1 MHPSIMKTPLFVLL
15 AAISF
20 GAITVPAQQ
29 PKKEAPK
36 STKPA
41 PQPAPKARKGTKW
54 DAMDIGSFFSSG
66 LEATV
71 AGQKIRPALKA
82 LSISLGDQGE
92 ATLSFDTERLRM
104 AAGWTG
110 GFMQLATG
118 REGLEGVP
126 SPAGE
131 VAFGSTLQAG
141 WADAKGN
148 FTEPQPPIIGGN
160 AVSFGPLPKEW
171 AKWRGFYQNGKQV
184 ILSYTVGSAAVLELP
199 GFDSANKIFTRTFQI
214 TGGAAPLTMFV
225 LEDTKAKARVENGLV
240 ILETGDRLI
249 AVGTAGTKG
258 SFEIAAGNK
267 VLLKLAGPANGHLKV
282 SIWAGPTAE
291 FAKVKSAMLPP
302 AGKTVFPDLAKL
314 TQGGPRNWGDALTV
328 KGVLGTEE
336 GPYQV
341 DTITQPDLDANPWK
355 SWIRSS
361 GFDFFKDGTTAAL
374 CSVSGD
380 VWVVSGIDATL
391 ENVKWKRFAT
401 GMFQPL
407 GLKVVDEKIYV
418 LGRDQITRL
427 HDLNSDGEADFYEN
441 FNNDV
446 AISNQYHEFNLNLD
460 TDPDGNFYFTKG
472 GDLGPWK
479 HQHHGCLLRV
489 SKDGSRL
496 DVVATGLRAPNGMGV
511 GPKGELTT
519 ADNEGN
525 WVPSSRVDLTKQG
538 GFLGH
543 IHTARGPRL
552 AVQGT
557 NVIHYVDA
565 KEVAKFS
572 IDSDNFKTL
581 SKTIPVDY
589 DKPIVWLPHTYEM
602 DNSSGGQV
610 WVTSDKWGP
619 FAGDLLHLSY
629 GACAMHKIS
638 HEFVD
643 GQVQGAAIKFPLK
656 FESGIMRGRFN
667 AKDGQLYLC
676 GLVVWQS
683 KGPKTGAFHRVRYTG
698 QPVRMPEEVRVRPNG
713 IEITFTAPL
722 DAALA
727 QDLQSYSL
735 EQWNYRW
742 TSSYGSKDYK
752 PSAPEQLGRDKVEI
766 KSAKLSADKR
776 TVFLETGPVRPV
788 MQSLIKVD
796 LKTADGAPIKYDV
809 YHTIN
814 QVPSK

>member
-1 MHPSIMKTPLFVLL
+1 MKTPLFVLL
-15 AAISF
+15 IALF
-20 GAITVPAQQ
+20 LGANLLSAQE

-36 STKPA
+36 KAKDAPA
-41 PQPAPKARKGTKW
+41 PAPKARKGTKW
-54 DAMDIGSFFSSG
+54 DAMELGSFFASG

-82 LSISLGDQGE
+82 LSIRVGDQGE

-126 SPAGE
+126 TPAGE
-131 VAFGSTLQAG
+131 IAFATTLHAG
-141 WADAKGN
+141 WADVKGN
-148 FTEPQPPIIGGN
+148 FIEPKPPIIAGD
-160 AVSFGPLPKEW
+160 AVSFGPLPNEW
-171 AKWRGFYQNGKQV
+171 AKWRGMYLNDKQV
-184 ILSYTVGSAAVLELP
+184 VLSYTVGKASVLELP
-199 GFDSANKIFTRTFQI
+199 GFDSQNKIFTRTMQL
-214 TGGAAPLTMFV
+214 TGATAPLTMFL
-225 LEDTKAKARVENGLV
+225 LEDAKAKARVENGLV
-240 ILETGDRLI
+240 LLESGDRLTAI
-249 AVGTAGTKG
+249 ASSGAKG
-258 SFEIAAGNK
+258 AFEIAVGNK
-267 VLLKLAGPANGHLKV
+267 VLFKIAGPVGADGNAHLKI
-282 SIWAGPTAE
+282 SIWNGAAADL
-291 FAKVKSAMLPP
+291 AKVQP
-302 AGKTVFPDLAKL
+302 ALLSPANKATFPDLAKL
-314 TQGGPRNWGDALTV
+314 TQGGPRNWGDAIAV

-380 VWVVSGIDATL
+380 VWIVSGIDATL
-391 ENVKWKRFAT
+391 ANVKWKRFAT
-401 GMFQPL
+401 GLFQPL
-407 GLKVVDEKIYV
+407 GLKVQDEKVYV

-427 HDLNSDGEADFYEN
+427 HDLNADGEADFYEN
-441 FNNDV
+441 FNNHV
-446 AISNQYHEFNLNLD
+446 AISNHYHEFNLNLD
-460 TDPDGNFYFTKG
+460 TDPEGNFYFTKG
-472 GDLGPWK
+472 GNLGPFR

-496 DVVATGLRAPNGMGV
+496 DVIATGLRAPNGMGV
-511 GPKGELTT
+511 GPNGELTT

-525 WVPSSRVDLTKQG
+525 WIPSSRVDLTKPG

-572 IDSDNFKTL
+572 VNSPQFKTL
-581 SKTIPVDY
+581 SETIPVDY
-589 DKPIVWLPHTYEM
+589 DKPIVWLPHTYDI
-602 DNSSGGQV
+602 DNSSGGQT

-619 FAGDLLHLSY
+619 FKGDILHLSY
-629 GACAMHKIS
+629 GACALHKLS

-698 QPVRMPEEVRVRPNG
+698 QPVRMPEEVRIRPTG
-713 IEITFTAPL
+713 IEVTFTTPL
-722 DAALA
+722 DASLA
-727 QDLQSYSL
+727 EDLGSYSL

-742 TSSYGSKDYK
+742 SSNYGSKDYK
-752 PSAPEQLGRDKVEI
+752 PSAPDQLGRDKVEV
-766 KSAKLSADKR
+766 KSAKLSSDKR
-776 TVFLETGPVRPV
+776 TIFLEIGSVRPV
-788 MQSLIKVD
+788 MQSLLKVD
-796 LKTADGAPIKYDV
+796 LKTADGATLKYDI

-814 QVPSK
+814 KVPAK

>member
-1 MHPSIMKTPLFVLL
+1 MRASIMKTPLFVLL

-36 STKPA
+36 SAQPV
-41 PQPAPKARKGTKW
+41 PAPKARKGTKW
-54 DAMDIGSFFSSG
+54 DAMELGSFFSSG

-82 LSISLGDQGE
+82 LSIRVGNQGE

-104 AAGWTG
+104 AAGWSG
-110 GFMQLATG
+110 GFMSLATG

-131 VAFGSTLQAG
+131 VAFGTTLQAG

-199 GFDSANKIFTRTFQI
+199 GFDSANKIFTRTLQI

-225 LEDTKAKARVENGLV
+225 LEDAKAKARVEGGIVL
-240 ILETGDRLI
+240 LENGDRVI
-249 AVGTAGTKG
+249 AISSAGTKG

-267 VLLKLAGPANGHLKV
+267 VLLELAGPANGHLKV
-282 SIWAGPTAE
+282 SIWAGPAAE

-314 TQGGPRNWGDALTV
+314 TQGGPRNWGDALAV
-328 KGVLGTEE
+328 KGVLGKEE

-380 VWVVSGIDATL
+380 VWLVSGIDATL

-401 GMFQPL
+401 GLFQPL
-407 GLKVVDEKIYV
+407 GLKVVDEKVYV

-427 HDLNSDGEADFYEN
+427 HDLNADGEADFYEN

-479 HQHHGCLLRV
+479 HQHHGGLLRV

-525 WVPSSRVDLTKQG
+525 WVPSSRVDLVKPN

-565 KEVAKFS
+565 KEVARFS
-572 IDSDNFKTL
+572 IDSDQFKTL

-589 DKPIVWLPHTYEM
+589 DKPLVWLPHTYET

-610 WVTSDKWGP
+610 WVTSNKWGP
-619 FAGDLLHLSY
+619 FTGDLLHLSY

-683 KGPKTGAFHRVRYTG
+683 KGPRTGAFHRVRYTG
-698 QPVRMPEEVRVRPNG
+698 KPVRMPEEVRIRPTG

-722 DAALA
+722 DISMA
-727 QDLQSYSL
+727 QDVQSYSL

-742 TSSYGSKDYK
+742 TSNYGSKDFK
-752 PSAPEQLGRDKVEI
+752 PSAPDQMGHDKVEI

-788 MQSLIKVD
+788 MQSLIKLD
-796 LKTADGAPIKYDV
+796 LKTDDGAPIKYEIF
-809 YHTIN
+809 HTIN